1 MTKKRKNKREK
12 KKKSGTLKRILLLL
26 ILILIMLVVGI
37 AYRTQKNG
45 GGLQGL
51 LSTLVGHNEETL
63 KNLDQIQIL
72 LMGVSTDN
80 GGKLTDTIIVATY
93 DPKSQNASLLSIPR
107 DTFVGKKPQTGTGS
121 DKINALYQKS
131 PERTLE
137 KVNELTGLNIK
148 YYMVI
153 DNQALIKLVDVVGGV
168 DFYVPM
174 DMKYDDPSQDL
185 YINLKEGR
193 QTLNGD
199 KAEQLLRYRHGNL
212 DKKTGRYLGTYPEE
226 YGGDDYGRMRTQREF
241 MMATAKQTLQA
252 KNILKVKEI
261 VDIAYEYVETNLS
274 ISVIKDYVPYAVNID
289 VSNIKS
295 EVLPGNSYGPTTTP
309 SYPLWFF
316 VADKAETAKLVEE
329 LYGSGSNSEDDSDNS
344 TNTTSSNSNANISK
358 SNNTNSNSTSNN
370 GISKTEASKI
380 KIEILNGSG
389 STSTLTEVKKALSA
403 KGYKVTKTTATTNTS
418 KTTIINKSD
427 VETKF
432 IDNIK
437 DILGVGTISS
447 SSVSSSDVDITI
459 IIGNDYK

>member
-1 MTKKRKNKREK
+1 
-12 KKKSGTLKRILLLL
+12 
-26 ILILIMLVVGI
+26 
-37 AYRTQKNG
+37 
-45 GGLQGL
+45 
-51 LSTLVGHNEETL
+51 
-63 KNLDQIQIL
+63 
-72 LMGVSTDN
+72 
-80 GGKLTDTIIVATY
+80 
-93 DPKSQNASLLSIPR
+93 
-107 DTFVGKKPQTGTGS
+107 
-121 DKINALYQKS
+121 
-131 PERTLE
+131 
-137 KVNELTGLNIK
+137 
-148 YYMVI
+148 
-153 DNQALIKLVDVVGGV
+153 
-168 DFYVPM
+168 
-174 DMKYDDPSQDL
+174 
-185 YINLKEGR
+185 
-193 QTLNGD
+193 
-199 KAEQLLRYRHGNL
+199 
-212 DKKTGRYLGTYPEE
+212 
-226 YGGDDYGRMRTQREF
+226 

-329 LYGSGSNSEDDSDNS
+329 LYGSGSNSEDASDNS
-344 TNTTSSNSNANISK
+344 TNTTSSNSNANSSK

-389 STSTLTEVKKALSA
+389 STSTLAEVKKALSA

>member
-1 MTKKRKNKREK
+1 
-12 KKKSGTLKRILLLL
+12 
-26 ILILIMLVVGI
+26 
-37 AYRTQKNG
+37 
-45 GGLQGL
+45 
-51 LSTLVGHNEETL
+51 
-63 KNLDQIQIL
+63 
-72 LMGVSTDN
+72 
-80 GGKLTDTIIVATY
+80 
-93 DPKSQNASLLSIPR
+93 
-107 DTFVGKKPQTGTGS
+107 
-121 DKINALYQKS
+121 
-131 PERTLE
+131 
-137 KVNELTGLNIK
+137 
-148 YYMVI
+148 
-153 DNQALIKLVDVVGGV
+153 
-168 DFYVPM
+168 
-174 DMKYDDPSQDL
+174 
-185 YINLKEGR
+185 
-193 QTLNGD
+193 
-199 KAEQLLRYRHGNL
+199 
-212 DKKTGRYLGTYPEE
+212 
-226 YGGDDYGRMRTQREF
+226 

-329 LYGSGSNSEDDSDNS
+329 LYGSGSNSEDASDNS
-344 TNTTSSNSNANISK
+344 TNTTSSNSNANSSK

-432 IDNIK
+432 IVLK
-437 DILGVGTISS
+437 VILANLHHFSVFYMLFQLLTLLISIL
-447 SSVSSSDVDITI
+447 VTI
-459 IIGNDYK
+459 IFFLKFPIFSFFLFCFYAF